1 MYKILIISMFIFSG
15 CSYFTF
21 NATMCTEI
29 ASDPHATVPEEC
41 RVYNE
46 EEAQKAFDK
55 TKNKQ
60 SSESIEFN
68 KKQEIR

>member
-1 MYKILIISMFIFSG
+1 MYKILIISAFFFSG

-21 NATMCTEI
+21 NANMCNEI

-46 EEAQKAFDK
+46 AEAQKAFDK
-55 TKNKQ
+55 TDKKQ